1 MARITRTQRQ
11 EFERLSAKFEPL
23 VRDAFLAVAKV
34 LTDGIDYQRLID
46 AIKANSV
53 NDVIRALNVRQGSFA
68 FIDEAISEAFIAS
81 GVATMSALP
90 VIRDADGFRLN
101 FQFNVRNI
109 RAERRLREHVRGLIQ
124 DFTKEAEAAVR
135 IALSEGL
142 ALGRNPQQVARQ
154 IAGVYDA
161 KLGKRVGG
169 SIGLNR
175 NQAEWVQNAM
185 ADLRGETIIRTVGG
199 KQVKYVG
206 TKQKFLA
213 RTARDKRFDRTILKA
228 ISGET
233 SLDDS
238 QIDKM
243 ITRYADRLLTS
254 RADMIGRTEVHEALN
269 KGRLA
274 SYDQISDETGTD
286 PNKAVKVWK
295 ATSDNRTRYDHAEMQ
310 NAEVVGLD
318 TPFIVGGEKMLHPG
332 DSSLGATAGNLVSC
346 RCSYFVRLAFFSKVA
361 K

>member
-175 NQAEWVQNAM
+175 NQAQWVANARNELLSGSPTE
-185 ADLRGETIIRTVGG
+185 LRR
-199 KQVKYVG
+199 
-206 TKQKFLA
+206 FLS

-233 SLDDS
+233 ALDDS

-274 SYDQISDETGTD
+274 SYDQIADETGTD

-295 ATSDNRTRYDHAEMQ
+295 ATSDNRTRHDHAEMQ

-332 DSSLGATAGNLVSC
+332 DSSLGATAGNLVGC